1 MITQA
6 NFLPRRIKSKT
17 VFFQKIVFW
26 SYYPNLVIFTFLKI
40 DNILSGRLTWTEFE
54 LLRVHVGFRRETWK
68 TLHKSPFSQDP
79 SDFCTTAVFY
89 TPFFM
94 GVYFSTTRPFSV
106 QFSVQNLIFDNL
118 VKNRNWGQTLQ
129 FGQKYKFWSKI
140 EILMKNRNCDQKL
153 KFLPLN

>member
-1 MITQA
+1 LKEKVITQA

-89 TPFFM
+89 TPFLW
-94 GVYFSTTRPFSV
+94 VYIFQQRGLFLYNFLYNFLYKIWSSKWRFS
-106 QFSVQNLIFDNL
+106 
-118 VKNRNWGQTLQ
+118 
-129 FGQKYKFWSKI
+129 QKSKLGSNI
-140 EILMKNRNCDQKL
+140 TIWAKI
-153 KFLPLN
+153 